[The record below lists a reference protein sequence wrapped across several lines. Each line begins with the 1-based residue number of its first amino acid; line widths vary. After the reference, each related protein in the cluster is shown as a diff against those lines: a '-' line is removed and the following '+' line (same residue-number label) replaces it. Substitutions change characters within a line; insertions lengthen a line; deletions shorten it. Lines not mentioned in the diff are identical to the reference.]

1 MRRRVLL
8 LLLGLLALAGCA
20 TPATQAPPVARPVPA
35 VAAPCSPEAM
45 ARDMRQLGAVLFWV
59 REGARNRL
67 NACQGQPL
75 TATPLPARAPRYE
88 CRQVCNGLTP
98 CRLTCEP
105 SF

>member
-1 MRRRVLL
+1 MLRRVLL
-8 LLLGLLALAGCA
+8 LLLGLLVLAGCA
-20 TPATQAPPVARPVPA
+20 TPTTQAPPVARPVPA
-35 VAAPCSPEAM
+35 AWAPCSPEAM

-75 TATPLPARAPRYE
+75 SATPLPARAPTYRCTTMCPLGFCTTR
-88 CRQVCNGLTP
+88 CR
-98 CRLTCEP
+98 P